1 MTSTDQPAGPALT
14 ITSFGYSHQPG
25 EIAPHAHLTLDLRA
39 HFKDPHV
46 DPAMR
51 EMTGRDQEVIT
62 AVLSTPGIPALIAA
76 TLAAARAFCSG
87 PSAGPLHIAAGCVG
101 GRHRSYVVASALGT
115 LLADLDPAVVHLHV
129 DRPVICLPKPQS

>member
-1 MTSTDQPAGPALT
+1 MPSTDRPAVT
-14 ITSFGYSHQPG
+14 ITSFGYGHQPD
-25 EIAPHAHLTLDLRA
+25 EQAPAAHLTLDLRA
-39 HFKDPHV
+39 HFRDPHV

-51 EMTGRDQEVIT
+51 ELTGRDQEVIT

-76 TLAAARAFCSG
+76 AVAAARAFLGG

-115 LLADLDPAVVHLHV
+115 LLSDLDPTVVHLDV
-129 DRPVICLPKPQS
+129 DRPVIRRPAPRG

>member
-1 MTSTDQPAGPALT
+1 MPSTDRTTPAVT
-14 ITSFGYSHQPG
+14 ITSFGYGHQPG
-25 EIAPHAHLTLDLRA
+25 EVAPAAHLTLDLRA
-39 HFKDPHV
+39 HFRDPHV

-51 EMTGRDQEVIT
+51 ELTGRDQAVTT

-76 TLAAARAFCSG
+76 TAAAARAFCSG

-115 LLADLDPAVVHLHV
+115 LLADLDPHVVHLHV
-129 DRPVICLPKPQS
+129 DRPVIRRPAPQS